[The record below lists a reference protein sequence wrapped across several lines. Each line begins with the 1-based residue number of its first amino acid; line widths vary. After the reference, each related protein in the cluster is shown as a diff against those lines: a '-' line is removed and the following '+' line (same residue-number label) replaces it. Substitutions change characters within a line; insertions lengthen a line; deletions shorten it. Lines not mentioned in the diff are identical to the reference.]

1 LFYVA
6 ITRAKQSLTLSHCGA
21 RKKYGQLTPCH
32 PSRFLRE
39 LPEELIE
46 DADEKAKVPVTVA
59 TGKDMFAAMRAAIE

>member
-1 LFYVA
+1 
-6 ITRAKQSLTLSHCGA
+6 
-21 RKKYGQLTPCH
+21 
-32 PSRFLRE
+32 